1 MASFTKFAILKVF
14 GDLAASRPVDKITV
28 KDITDQCGISRNT
41 FYYHYQ
47 DIYQVLKAYVQYS
60 AEHVIELM
68 VEDEGE
74 DGKAGLK
81 EIRYLEAN
89 RELLCN
95 LYRSAAN
102 EEVRNCLQS
111 ASQIIFDRLIES
123 VSQGMEVQAED
134 KKILSAVCQYTVRG
148 IMTSWMEE
156 DGMLNGETLEQ
167 VLVRLDYL
175 FKGAIREALMRS
187 ASRERGFCQKAKC
200 CKASL
205 L

>member
-47 DIYQVLKAYVQYS
+47 DIYQVLKVYVQYS

-187 ASRERGFCQKAKC
+187 ASREQG
-200 CKASL
+200 L
-205 L
+205 LPESKML

>member
-167 VLVRLDYL
+167 VLVPDYL

-187 ASRERGFCQKAKC
+187 ASREQG
-200 CKASL
+200 L
-205 L
+205 LPESKML

>member
-1 MASFTKFAILKVF
+1 MASFTKFAILRVF

-60 AEHVIELM
+60 TERVIELM
-68 VEDEGE
+68 AEDEEESGR
-74 DGKAGLK
+74 AGLK
-81 EIRYLEAN
+81 GIRYLEAN

-102 EEVRNCLQS
+102 EEVRTCLQS
-111 ASQIIFDRLIES
+111 ASQVIFDRLIES

-134 KKILSAVCQYTVRG
+134 KRILSSVCQYTVRG

-156 DGMLNGETLEQ
+156 DGALNGETLEQ
-167 VLVRLDYL
+167 VLARLDYL

-187 ASRERGFCQKAKC
+187 ASREQE
-200 CKASL
+200 L
-205 L
+205 LQESKIL

>member
-111 ASQIIFDRLIES
+111 ASQTIFDRLIES

-187 ASRERGFCQKAKC
+187 ASREQG
-200 CKASL
+200 L
-205 L
+205 LPESKML

>member
-156 DGMLNGETLEQ
+156 DGMMNGETLEQ
-167 VLVRLDYL
+167 VLVRLGYL

-187 ASRERGFCQKAKC
+187 ASREQG
-200 CKASL
+200 L
-205 L
+205 LPESKML

>member
-47 DIYQVLKAYVQYS
+47 DIYQVFQ

-74 DGKAGLK
+74 DGKAGLR

-134 KKILSAVCQYTVRG
+134 KKILSAVCVQRTGASARKQNVVK
-148 IMTSWMEE
+148 
-156 DGMLNGETLEQ
+156 Q
-167 VLVRLDYL
+167 V
-175 FKGAIREALMRS
+175 
-187 ASRERGFCQKAKC
+187 C
-200 CKASL
+200 CKL
-205 L
+205 

>member
-156 DGMLNGETLEQ
+156 DGTLNGETLEQ
-167 VLVRLDYL
+167 AVVRLDYL
-175 FKGAIREALMRS
+175 FKGTIREALMRS
-187 ASRERGFCQKAKC
+187 ASREQK
-200 CKASL
+200 L
-205 L
+205 LLPESKIL

>member
-148 IMTSWMEE
+148 IMTSWMEG

-175 FKGAIREALMRS
+175 FKGTIREALMRS
-187 ASRERGFCQKAKC
+187 ASREQG
-200 CKASL
+200 L
-205 L
+205 LPESKML

>member
-1 MASFTKFAILKVF
+1 MASFTKFAILRVF

-68 VEDEGE
+68 AEDEG
-74 DGKAGLK
+74 GSGRAGLK
-81 EIRYLEAN
+81 GIRYLEAN

-102 EEVRNCLQS
+102 EEVRTCLQS
-111 ASQIIFDRLIES
+111 ASQVIFDRLIES
-123 VSQGMEVQAED
+123 VSQGMEVQPED
-134 KKILSAVCQYTVRG
+134 KRILSSVCQYTVRG

-156 DGMLNGETLEQ
+156 DGALNGETLEQ
-167 VLVRLDYL
+167 VLSRLDYL
-175 FKGAIREALMRS
+175 FKGAIREALVRS
-187 ASRERGFCQKAKC
+187 ASREKQLIQESKI
-200 CKASL
+200 L
-205 L
+205 

>member
-81 EIRYLEAN
+81 EIRYLEVN

-187 ASRERGFCQKAKC
+187 ASREQG
-200 CKASL
+200 L
-205 L
+205 LPESKML

>member
-68 VEDEGE
+68 VEDVGE

-123 VSQGMEVQAED
+123 VSQGLEVQAED

-187 ASRERGFCQKAKC
+187 ASREQG
-200 CKASL
+200 L
-205 L
+205 LPESKML

>member
-68 VEDEGE
+68 AEDEGE
-74 DGKAGLK
+74 NGKAGLK
-81 EIRYLEAN
+81 GIRYLEAN

-102 EEVRNCLQS
+102 EEVRSCLQS
-111 ASQIIFDRLIES
+111 ASQIMFDRLIES

-156 DGMLNGETLEQ
+156 DGTLNGETLEQ
-167 VLVRLDYL
+167 AVVRLDYL
-175 FKGAIREALMRS
+175 FKGTIREALMRS
-187 ASRERGFCQKAKC
+187 ASRE
-200 CKASL
+200 
-205 L
+205 

>member
-1 MASFTKFAILKVF
+1 MKVF

-111 ASQIIFDRLIES
+111 ASQIIFDLLIES

-187 ASRERGFCQKAKC
+187 ASREQG
-200 CKASL
+200 L
-205 L
+205 LPESKML

>member
-111 ASQIIFDRLIES
+111 ARQIIFDRLIES

-187 ASRERGFCQKAKC
+187 ASREQG
-200 CKASL
+200 L
-205 L
+205 LPESKML

>member
-74 DGKAGLK
+74 DGEAGLK

-187 ASRERGFCQKAKC
+187 ASREQG
-200 CKASL
+200 L
-205 L
+205 LPESKML

>member
-60 AEHVIELM
+60 AEHVNELM

-187 ASRERGFCQKAKC
+187 ASREQG
-200 CKASL
+200 L
-205 L
+205 LPESKML

>member
-175 FKGAIREALMRS
+175 FKGTIREALMRS
-187 ASRERGFCQKAKC
+187 ASREQG
-200 CKASL
+200 L
-205 L
+205 LPESKML

>member
-187 ASRERGFCQKAKC
+187 ASREH
-200 CKASL
+200 SN
-205 L
+205 

>member
-74 DGKAGLK
+74 DGKTGLK

-187 ASRERGFCQKAKC
+187 ASREQG
-200 CKASL
+200 L
-205 L
+205 LPESKML

>member
-167 VLVRLDYL
+167 VLVRPDYL

-187 ASRERGFCQKAKC
+187 ASREQG
-200 CKASL
+200 L
-205 L
+205 LPESKML

>member
-187 ASRERGFCQKAKC
+187 ASGEQG
-200 CKASL
+200 L
-205 L
+205 LPESKML

>member
-187 ASRERGFCQKAKC
+187 ASREQG
-200 CKASL
+200 L
-205 L
+205 LPENKML

>member
-14 GDLAASRPVDKITV
+14 GDLAASRPV
-28 KDITDQCGISRNT
+28 DQCGISRNT

-187 ASRERGFCQKAKC
+187 ASREQG
-200 CKASL
+200 L
-205 L
+205 LPESKML

>member
-111 ASQIIFDRLIES
+111 ASQIIFDHLIES

-187 ASRERGFCQKAKC
+187 ASREQG
-200 CKASL
+200 L
-205 L
+205 LPESKML

>member
-187 ASRERGFCQKAKC
+187 ASIEQG
-200 CKASL
+200 L
-205 L
+205 LPESKML

>member
-102 EEVRNCLQS
+102 EEVRNCL
-111 ASQIIFDRLIES
+111 IFDRLIES

-187 ASRERGFCQKAKC
+187 ASREQG
-200 CKASL
+200 L
-205 L
+205 LPESKML

>member
-175 FKGAIREALMRS
+175 FKGAIREALMWS
-187 ASRERGFCQKAKC
+187 ASREQG
-200 CKASL
+200 L
-205 L
+205 LPESKML

>member
-74 DGKAGLK
+74 DGKAGLR

-148 IMTSWMEE
+148 IMTSWMGE

-187 ASRERGFCQKAKC
+187 ASREQG
-200 CKASL
+200 L
-205 L
+205 LPESKML

>member
-111 ASQIIFDRLIES
+111 ASQIIFDRLNES

-187 ASRERGFCQKAKC
+187 ASREQG
-200 CKASL
+200 L
-205 L
+205 LPESKML

>member
-134 KKILSAVCQYTVRG
+134 KKILRAVCQYTVRG

-187 ASRERGFCQKAKC
+187 ASREQG
-200 CKASL
+200 L
-205 L
+205 LPESKML

>member
-74 DGKAGLK
+74 DGKAGLR

-95 LYRSAAN
+95 LYRAAAN

-187 ASRERGFCQKAKC
+187 ASREQG
-200 CKASL
+200 L
-205 L
+205 LPESKML

>member
-148 IMTSWMEE
+148 IMTSWVEE

-187 ASRERGFCQKAKC
+187 ASREQG
-200 CKASL
+200 L
-205 L
+205 LPESKML

>member
-148 IMTSWMEE
+148 IMTSWMKE

-187 ASRERGFCQKAKC
+187 ASREQG
-200 CKASL
+200 L
-205 L
+205 LPESKML

>member
-167 VLVRLDYL
+167 VLVRLDYV

-187 ASRERGFCQKAKC
+187 ASREQG
-200 CKASL
+200 L
-205 L
+205 LPESKML